1 MFIAILC
8 VRVLEFLF
16 LIGLVGS
23 AIVAII
29 SFIEDMKEL
38 LDKE

>member
-8 VRVLEFLF
+8 MRVLEFLF

-38 LDKE
+38 IGKE

>member
-38 LDKE
+38 LVKE

>member
-23 AIVAII
+23 AIVAIM